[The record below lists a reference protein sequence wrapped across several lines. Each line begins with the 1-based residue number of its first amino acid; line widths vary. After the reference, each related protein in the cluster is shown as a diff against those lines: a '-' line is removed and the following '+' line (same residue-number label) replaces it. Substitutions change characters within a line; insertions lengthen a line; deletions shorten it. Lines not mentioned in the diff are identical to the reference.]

1 MKKMRENK
9 TWKEFKEFIAQGN
22 ILDMAISFVMGT
34 AFKEIVTSLV
44 DNILMPLLGVA
55 MGGLDLTKTMAW
67 TVPTLIEGA
76 PPVTINFG
84 IFVQNI
90 IDFLIIAASLFIILK
105 IMTVLTRKRKAAEAE
120 AAAAAAAEPPAK
132 SDEVLLLEEIR
143 DLLKK

>member
-1 MKKMRENK
+1 MKKCKLSENK

-34 AFKEIVTSLV
+34 AFKAIVTSLV

-55 MGGLDLTKTMAW
+55 MGGKDFSSLS
-67 TVPTLIEGA
+67 
-76 PPVTINFG
+76 INIGSESIAYGMFL
-84 IFVQNI
+84 QSI
-90 IDFLIIAASLFIILK
+90 IDFLIIALCLFFILK
-105 IMTVLTRKRKAAEAE
+105 MMTILTRKRKAAEAE

>member
-1 MKKMRENK
+1 MKKLSENK

-34 AFKEIVTSLV
+34 AFKAIVTSLV

-55 MGGLDLTKTMAW
+55 MGGKDFS
-67 TVPTLIEGA
+67 TLSI
-76 PPVTINFG
+76 PVGSEEIAYGMF
-84 IFVQNI
+84 IQSI
-90 IDFLIIAASLFIILK
+90 IDFLIIAICLFFILK
-105 IMTVLTRKRKAAEAE
+105 MMTILTRRRKAAEAE

-132 SDEVLLLEEIR
+132 SEDILLLEEIR